1 MSSSDGKIHIKG
13 KKRPPLKDNQE
24 PIIRVSREAFNKLV
38 EIVNESSES
47 MKSVASQI
55 ILEGSDLIVYDRDE

>member
-1 MSSSDGKIHIKG
+1 MSSSDGKIHITG